1 MSYFLPDSATEADK
15 NKLRK
20 FIKKMKEPHA
30 RDRARAVLWRME
42 GKSRETI
49 ASLLGINR
57 DTVSNWITF
66 WRQKGI
72 EGLKSNWKGGNKYK
86 LSPAAKQEV
95 KKVVRTKSP
104 KDLGYGK
111 DYKYPHNYKDA
122 KAEQDY
128 LPEVLKGKKYYTP
141 PEKKKDK

>member
-111 DYKYPHNYKDA
+111 DFWDV
-122 KAEQDY
+122 
-128 LPEVLKGKKYYTP
+128 VLLARYVR
-141 PEKKKDK
+141 EKHGVK

>member
-1 MSYFLPDSATEADK
+1 MVIFASEDIGNADPAA
-15 NKLRK
+15 LTLALS
-20 FIKKMKEPHA
+20 IK
-30 RDRARAVLWRME
+30 DAVLFVGMPE
-42 GKSRETI
+42 G
-49 ASLLGINR
+49 
-57 DTVSNWITF
+57 WIPLAHGVTY
-66 WRQKGI
+66 
-72 EGLKSNWKGGNKYK
+72 LSTAPKSNASYTAYLEAKEDVNEKGALPVPLHLRNAPTS
-86 LSPAAKQEV
+86 LM
-95 KKVVRTKSP
+95 